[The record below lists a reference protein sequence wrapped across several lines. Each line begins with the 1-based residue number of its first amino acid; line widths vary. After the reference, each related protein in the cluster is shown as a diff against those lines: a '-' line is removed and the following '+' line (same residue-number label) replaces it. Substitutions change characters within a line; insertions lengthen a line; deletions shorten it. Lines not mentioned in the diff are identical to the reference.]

1 MQENNSPI
9 YVAVVDDDETLCR
22 SYARLLRAAG
32 MQPITY
38 GSAESFLADAK
49 HPRFDCLVLDIQL
62 TGMSGLDLQRQLTD
76 AGETVPI
83 VFITAHDEPQARARA
98 FASGCAGFFR
108 KTDSGSDVLEV
119 IRRVSALS
127 SGG

>member
-1 MQENNSPI
+1 MQANNSPI

-38 GSAESFLADAK
+38 GSAEAFLADAK

-62 TGMSGLDLQRQLTD
+62 TGMSGLDLQRQLAV

-83 VFITAHDEPQARARA
+83 VFITGYDEPQARARA
-98 FASGCAGFFR
+98 LASGCAGFFR